1 MSTRPQQ
8 ECRTGFVWKHTA
20 RIRLISAIRHHE
32 VRANCSREMVTSLE
46 AAYAVC
52 WNRITVLH
60 RGRAAP

>member
-32 VRANCSREMVTSLE
+32 VRANCNRENGHLAGSRLRSLLE
-46 AAYAVC
+46 
-52 WNRITVLH
+52 
-60 RGRAAP
+60 